1 MALSKLLIVGAG
13 QAGQLLVNNIKEQTD
28 LQWQVVGFVDDN
40 LSEKY
45 YCDMPIFGSVD
56 DLPKI
61 VQEQGIEKVIIAVP
75 SERGFF
81 LRRVLLLL
89 AEHNK
94 VELLLLPRVS
104 EIVFNNKATYK
115 DLRRVEIEDI
125 VGEMIVKSD
134 QLKLAEHFKNKVV
147 LVTGGGGSIGAEL
160 SKQIYLLKPKKLIIL
175 DCTEKNLFYIKKVLD
190 SLSDL
195 DILTEV
201 MSIFGNINNTIL
213 LEYLFQRHNIDI
225 VFHAAA
231 YKHVPIIE
239 DNVYEGVF
247 NNVMGTYNI
256 ANLSGKFA
264 CQRFILI
271 STDKAVLP
279 SNVMG
284 KTKRAAEKITDY
296 FGSVF
301 SKTVYTT
308 VRFGNV
314 FNSSGSAVEV
324 FLDQLDKK
332 NTLTITD
339 PEMTRYFMTIP
350 EAVHL
355 ALQASFITKGKG
367 EKYMLEMGDPVNIF
381 DLAKCLVRIKGY
393 KISEVNF
400 EIIGKRPGEK
410 KHEVLFSPTTE
421 QKISTSHK
429 RIFAIIP
436 NGSENLVQLH
446 KDVLKLFEALNTE
459 KAANHSTEGAN
470 ILLRYLDKLL

>member
-1 MALSKLLIVGAG
+1 MTSCKLLVVGAG

-45 YCDMPIFGSVD
+45 YCDIPILGSVD

-61 VQEQGIEKVIIAVP
+61 VQEQGIEKVIIAIP

-89 AEHNK
+89 AEQNK

-115 DLRRVEIEDI
+115 DLRRLEIEDI

-134 QLKLAEHFKNKVV
+134 QLKLTEHFKNEVV

-160 SKQIYLLKPKKLIIL
+160 SKQIYLLKPQKLIIL

-195 DILTEV
+195 NILTEV
-201 MSIFGNINNTIL
+201 IPILGNINNAIL

-284 KTKRAAEKITDY
+284 KTKRAAEKIVDY

-301 SKTVYTT
+301 SKTVYTA

-355 ALQASFITKGKG
+355 VLQASFITKGNG
-367 EKYMLEMGDPVNIF
+367 EKYMLEMGDPINIF
-381 DLAKCLVRIKGY
+381 DLAKCLVRLKGY
-393 KISEVNF
+393 KISEVDF
-400 EIIGKRPGEK
+400 EVIGKRPGEK
-410 KHEVLFSPTTE
+410 KHENLFSPTTE
-421 QKISTSHK
+421 QKMPTSHK
-429 RIFAIIP
+429 RIFVIVP
-436 NGSENLVQLH
+436 NGSENFAQLH
-446 KDVLKLFEALNTE
+446 NDVLKLFEALNTE
-459 KAANHSTEGAN
+459 EAANHSTEGAN